1 MQRASGELQRVKTL
15 NKIGTQ
21 SDSKLKDLATTF
33 DKSMELKTYLKD
45 NIKVKLSLL
54 HLLFKLWLKVK
65 EIIKYMQYYYVFLP
79 QVYRI
84 D

>member
-54 HLLFKLWLKVK
+54 HLLFRLRLKEK